1 MTSHVLVAGGISY
14 VLVDF
19 CRPDLVDMERVQI
32 QSNRENLE
40 QAFEVAERLGVTRLL
55 DAEGESWLELAVFDI
70 HSLFLPWRV
79 LLF

>member
-1 MTSHVLVAGGISY
+1 MNSHVPVARGISY

-40 QAFEVAERLGVTRLL
+40 QAFEVNGKTRGHPVTGCR
-55 DAEGESWLELAVFDI
+55 
-70 HSLFLPWRV
+70 R
-79 LLF
+79 

>member
-1 MTSHVLVAGGISY
+1 MNSRVPIARGISY

-40 QAFEVAERLGVTRLL
+40 QAFEGAERLGVTRLL
-55 DAEGESWLELAVFDI
+55 DAEGES
-70 HSLFLPWRV
+70 
-79 LLF
+79 